1 MGRFYGFNGAADISG
16 GGANIFSGMLD
27 ILYVQHQ
34 LFENFWA
41 FQREKYTF
49 FQKCSNIGLVA
60 KKLMIFFRPKSNQN
74 SFFFNPFLTKNNQKD
89 YSNQLLPCPLFINEA
104 N

>member
-1 MGRFYGFNGAADISG
+1 MHGAADISG
-16 GGANIFSGMLD
+16 GGANIFSGMPD

-49 FQKCSNIGLVA
+49 LKKWLKIGLVA
-60 KKLMIFFRPKSNQN
+60 KNCMGGGYEICQAV
-74 SFFFNPFLTKNNQKD
+74 SFALFLAF
-89 YSNQLLPCPLFINEA
+89 LAP
-104 N
+104 